1 MSFLDTLFNHQFET
15 IGAAKVPRGVG
26 DRYYAQDLARD
37 HRYMQ
42 GLAGRLFLQSLGVNS
57 ALISGGLVTEGSSK
71 TELNVT
77 AAVGI
82 ADFDVDVT
90 KDSDGWAVPAPTET
104 AQIPMRIEVSA
115 QTDFDISG
123 ATLDGVTV
131 NYLKA
136 RYAEANVQTRVKQFA
151 AGSYNYAVRGSFVLA
166 ADSSAPTDKDVVL
179 CSFIGNGTSTLTIT
193 QRYPVGP
200 AGQQMAR
207 AAAYGITYN
216 GADPFMGEKLDI
228 IASHRVGWLVQG
240 ELATP
245 PVTLTASRGA
255 TNPTADI
262 YNPVIPRGDGDHDI
276 STTQTTQAVIDKFRN
291 EPLTVGGY
299 SSFAVTVSGS
309 TVTVTGP
316 NNTIRDALLN
326 AMLNCGYVNRW
337 KSSGESATYA
347 DSGPDWTYAS
357 RIYCVTIAGVDY
369 PITAVS
375 TGSFTITVTGT
386 PASGAQTL
394 YIYPMRIAG
403 STTSARLRSLAGF
416 VPVPAGDGTMT
427 IMAMA
432 QLMDAFQGHR
442 MGPLSGTKFL
452 MNDGVATTA
461 STGGS
466 AGISSTAIST
476 GDPVADPTNG
486 TPRTSKN
493 TSPRTVGVNMYT
505 WLGVLLATSW
515 TTA

>member
-1 MSFLDTLFNHQFET
+1 MSFFGTYFNHQFET

-37 HRYMQ
+37 HRYTQ

-151 AGSYNYAVRGSFVLA
+151 SGSYNYAVRGSFVLA

-200 AGQQMAR
+200 AGQQMAQ
-207 AAAYGITYN
+207 ASALGVTYD
-216 GADPFMGEKLDI
+216 GDDPFMGEKLS
-228 IASHRVGWLVQG
+228 IAISHGIGDLVSN
-240 ELATP
+240 ELGNA
-245 PVTLTASRGA
+245 PVTLSASRGA
-255 TNPTADI
+255 TNPTAAR

-276 STTQTTQAVIDKFRN
+276 STTQTTQAVIDKFKN
-291 EPLTVGGY
+291 APLTVGGY
-299 SSFAVTVSGS
+299 SSYAVTVSGS
-309 TVTVTGP
+309 TITVTGP
-316 NNTIRDALLN
+316 SNTVRDALLQSL
-326 AMLNCGYVNRW
+326 LNCGYVNRW

-347 DSGPDWTYAS
+347 ASGPDWTYAS
-357 RIYCVTIAGVDY
+357 RIYCVTIDGVDY

-375 TGSFTITVTGT
+375 VGSATITVTGT
-386 PASGAQTL
+386 PASGSQTL
-394 YIYPMRIAG
+394 YVYPMRIAG

-416 VPVPAGDGTMT
+416 VPVPSGDGSMT
-427 IMAMA
+427 IIAMA
-432 QLMDAFQGHR
+432 QLMDTIQGH
-442 MGPLSGTKFL
+442 
-452 MNDGVATTA
+452 NHQ
-461 STGGS
+461 GS
-466 AGISSTAIST
+466 YG
-476 GDPVADPTNG
+476 
-486 TPRTSKN
+486 N
-493 TSPRTVGVNMYT
+493 TSPGSTNNVQMSANFNGTQTLVGDPITDGTNGAPRTGKTTAPRTIGVNLYT